1 METEQLKTRYMLR
14 PGMASRVAKG
24 EKPEDIIIYYAKSIC
39 SDFEIDDDNKSI
51 IEDVSKWCF
60 RFNGQNA
67 RLNPGLG
74 LWFYGN
80 IGTGKSLLMNIVL
93 KFIHFGWML
102 SEDLYEISNRIPHPK
117 VESSSALH
125 MCLSFAQS
133 GRDALLSIPTGI
145 DEIGTEPETARYM
158 GNAINVMQYVF
169 EEMPKSM
176 NNGVFYNIPHIIT
189 TNLSFRQILDRY
201 GERAVDRIG
210 EMFNFIEFKGK
221 SYRRSSTIWDAIN
234 AEQK

>member
-1 METEQLKTRYMLR
+1 
-14 PGMASRVAKG
+14 MASRVAKG
-24 EKPEDIIIYYAKSIC
+24 EKPEDVIISCAKSIC

-60 RFNGQNA
+60 RFYGQNA

-93 KFIHFGWML
+93 KFIHYGWMP
-102 SEDLYEISNRIPHPK
+102 SEFDGMDENKYFIPRPN
-117 VESSSALH
+117 VESSSALR
-125 MCLSFAQS
+125 MCLSFAKS
-133 GRDALLSIPTGI
+133 GYDALSSIPVGI
-145 DEIGTEPETARYM
+145 DEIGTEPDTAKYM
-158 GNAINVMQYVF
+158 GNAINVMRYVF

-176 NNGVFYNIPHIIT
+176 TNGVFRGIPHIIT

-201 GERAVDRIG
+201 GERVVDRIG
-210 EMFNFIEFKGK
+210 EMFNLIEFNGK
-221 SYRRSSTIWDAIN
+221 SYRRSSAIWDAIN
-234 AEQK
+234 TEQK